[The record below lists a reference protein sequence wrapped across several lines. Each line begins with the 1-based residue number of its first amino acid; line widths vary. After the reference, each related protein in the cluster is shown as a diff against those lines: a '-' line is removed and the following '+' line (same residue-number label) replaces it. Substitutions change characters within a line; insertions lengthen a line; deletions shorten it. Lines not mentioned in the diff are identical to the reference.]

1 MEPTKIFASP
11 CQRAGALEAEGRG
24 RHGHELLLVVA
35 DLGRNQ
41 LDRARLLLFILFFIL
56 KMIVVVISRL
66 GGPVPRTSGGR
77 DDVEELIEDN
87 LSGLDELHVVP
98 ADGEDVVPDPDGE
111 GAFLLRRGG
120 GGSWLGAGVLLKN
133 LS

>member
-11 CQRAGALEAEGRG
+11 CKRAGALEAEGRG

-41 LDRARLLLFILFFIL
+41 LDRVCLLIFFLFVL
-56 KMIVVVISRL
+56 KMNIKVIPSL
-66 GGPVPRTSGGR
+66 SGPVPRTSGGR
-77 DDVEELIEDN
+77 DDVEELVEDD
-87 LSGLDELHVVP
+87 LGGLDELYVVP